1 MNVAHPIVEYLEA
14 ALHATLEV
22 AGAFPADKYDFWPAP
37 KMMAVGEQIEHLA
50 EDLEYVIGPIAVMI
64 GIGGVSH
71 EHDDAPLP
79 RLEHLTAH
87 VLEALAHL
95 PTDAWQQ
102 PVSYPGDLVMTP
114 HRAALVMLEH
124 DAHHRGQLIVAL
136 RLLGIEPPRRW
147 KEE

>member
-1 MNVAHPIVEYLEA
+1 MNVAHPIVEYMET

-50 EDLEYVIGPIAVMI
+50 ENLEYVIGPIAAMV
-64 GIGGVSH
+64 GITGLPY
-71 EHDDAPLP
+71 EHADGPLS
-79 RLEHLTAH
+79 RLEHLTTH
-87 VLEALAHL
+87 VGKVLAHL
-95 PTDAWQQ
+95 PQDAWQQ
-102 PVSYPGDLVMTP
+102 DVSYPGDFVMTP

-136 RLLGIEPPRRW
+136 RLLGIEPPKRW

>member
-1 MNVAHPIVEYLEA
+1 MNVAHSIVEYLET

-50 EDLEYVIGPIAVMI
+50 ENLECVIRPIAAMI
-64 GIGGVSH
+64 GISSVSH
-71 EHDDAPLP
+71 EHDDTPLP
-79 RLEHLTAH
+79 RLEQITTH
-87 VLEALAHL
+87 VADVLAHL
-95 PTDAWQQ
+95 PEDAWQQ
-102 PVSYPGDLVMTP
+102 EVSYPGDFVMTP